1 MPFISASDGTQ
12 LYWRD
17 WGSGAPMLFLNSLG
31 CGAEMWDYQMT
42 AFADEGFRCIGFDRR
57 GHGRSDQPARG
68 YDFDTFADDVAAL
81 IDALELSDLTL
92 IAHSI
97 AGGEAVRY
105 LTRHGRDR
113 VARMILLAPTTP
125 MLLKTD
131 DNPNGALESEFEALW
146 AQWKRDYP
154 KWIADN
160 VAPFFIPETSP
171 AMMRWG
177 AGLLQTPV
185 PIALACAR
193 AMVEEDFR
201 AEMRGIDV
209 PTLIVHGDR
218 DRSAP
223 VELTGKPSAELIPGC
238 RLLVYEGAPHGL
250 MFTHMDQL
258 HADILRFVRETRSAT
273 RLAEA
278 SSRVHD
284 GPGRPRWM
292 RLAREFPSF
301 GTTRFAHPLVDEGRR
316 LPLQTT
322 ARRRALGHGRRW
334 DIRRRR
340 AT

>member
-17 WGSGAPMLFLNSLG
+17 WGAGAPMLFLNSLG
-31 CGAEMWDYQMT
+31 CGAQMWDYQMA

-92 IAHSI
+92 IAHSS

-105 LTRHGRDR
+105 LSRHGKDR
-113 VARMILLAPTTP
+113 VARMVLLAPTTP
-125 MLLKTD
+125 MLLRTD

-223 VELTGKPSAELIPGC
+223 IELTGKPSAELIPGC

-250 MFTHMDQL
+250 MFTHMDRL

-273 RLAEA
+273 RLAES

-284 GPGRPRWM
+284 GP
-292 RLAREFPSF
+292 
-301 GTTRFAHPLVDEGRR
+301 LVDLVG
-316 LPLQTT
+316 
-322 ARRRALGHGRRW
+322 
-334 DIRRRR
+334 
-340 AT
+340 